1 MTVRISGST
10 GVSGV
15 AGTSGSPALAGDASN
30 VGINFQNEQVNVG
43 YGYTNGVKFDNHGNV
58 QSIGIITAAS
68 FVGDITGNLTGNVT
82 GNVTGNLTG
91 NVTGNVTGVATG
103 LTGSP
108 NITVDNLTVENSAFT
123 AISTTDINKTIVNR
137 EFTSAVGVGTTADI
151 TITLPASPQPGWL
164 VGVGVAGT
172 FTDTIVARN
181 GSNIMGV
188 SEDMTIDVAHLNVS
202 FLYVDST
209 IGWKVI

>member
-1 MTVRISGST
+1 MSKLKLT
-10 GVSGV
+10 G
-15 AGTSGSPALAGDASN
+15 GTSGFTELRAASVAGNNTITLPANAGSLVAVDGTGTALVSAGMSA
-30 VGINFQNEQVNVG
+30 VGV
-43 YGYTNGVKFDNHGNV
+43 
-58 QSIGIITAAS
+58 ITAAS
-68 FVGDITGNLTGNVT
+68 FVGNVT
-82 GNVTGNLTG
+82 GDVTGTAS
-91 NVTGNVTGVATG
+91 TASFATTSFG
-103 LTGSP
+103 LQGSP
-108 NITVDNLTVENSAFT
+108 SITVDNLTVENSAFT

>member
-1 MTVRISGST
+1 MSIRINGST

-15 AGTSGSPALAGDASN
+15 VGTAGTPALAGNGDKL
-30 VGINFQNEQVNVG
+30 GINFQNDQVNIG
-43 YGYTNGVKFDNHGNV
+43 IDTTNGVKFDSDGNIQAV
-58 QSIGIITAAS
+58 GVVTASS
-68 FVGDITGNLTGNVT
+68 FVGD
-82 GNVTGNLTG
+82 LTG

-108 NITVDNLTVENSAFT
+108 NITVNNLTVENSAFT
-123 AISTTDINKTIVNR
+123 AISTTPINKTIVNR
-137 EFTSAVGVGTTADI
+137 EFTSVIGIGTTAGV
-151 TITLPASPQPGWL
+151 TVTLPASPQPGWL
-164 VGVGVAGT
+164 AGVGIAGT
-172 FTDTIVARN
+172 FTDTIVGRN
-181 GSNIMGV
+181 GSNIMGL

>member
-15 AGTSGSPALAGDASN
+15 AGTSGAPALAGDSSN

-43 YGYTNGVKFDNHGNV
+43 YGYTNGVKFDNDGNV

-68 FVGDITGNLTGNVT
+68 FVGD
-82 GNVTGNLTG
+82 VTGNL
-91 NVTGNVTGVATG
+91 TGNVTGVATG

-108 NITVDNLTVENSAFT
+108 NITVDSLTVENSAFT

-164 VGVGVAGT
+164 VGVGIAGT

-181 GSNIMGV
+181 GSNIMGL
-188 SEDMTIDVAHLNVS
+188 SENMTIDVAYLNVS

>member
-82 GNVTGNLTG
+82 GNVTG
-91 NVTGNVTGVATG
+91 VATG

-164 VGVGVAGT
+164 VGVGIAGT

>member
-68 FVGDITGNLTGNVT
+68 FVGDI
-82 GNVTGNLTG
+82 TGNLTG